1 MGENHQ
7 IDIQPLR
14 LKDAHLLAP
23 LLAAYTQSLKR
34 GAPRRPDEYY
44 AETLLQDRA
53 AEIVGARLDGELV
66 GFAVYYDLPDPV
78 SGMRYGLVD
87 HLYVH
92 HAHRRKGIGKAL
104 VDVIA
109 DQAEERGWTRLALN
123 APRQPED
130 GRKLYETVAAPA
142 DWTSHVIR
150 FEHGAGEAHDKER

>member
-34 GAPRRPDEYY
+34 GAPRRPDEFY

-53 AEIVGARLDGELV
+53 VEIVGARLDGDLV
-66 GFAVYYDLPDPV
+66 GFALFYDLPDPV
-78 SGMRYGLVD
+78 SGMRYGLMD

-92 HAHRRKGIGKAL
+92 HDHRRKGIGKAL

-109 DQAEERGWTRLALN
+109 DQAEERGWTRLVLN
-123 APRQPED
+123 APRQPDE
-130 GRKLYETVAAPA
+130 GRKLYESVAAPA

-150 FEHGAGEAHDKER
+150 FDIGVEQTRGGGQ